1 MMRTLILAGLFLF
14 AGRAPAQEFTT
25 WWFDGKAEL
34 SGYELT
40 VSRYGEERTGS
51 AVLIYVTEP
60 FSESKRTKL
69 DYPARAPKGDQVSAL
84 KLNMVRDFQTGI
96 YDYNTMVS
104 SFVRTDDF
112 SPLKTSF
119 SGADWCGHVYQGI
132 EFHDGRLQSR
142 LDSYFENE
150 SGERELPIPEGGIA
164 EDHLFILLR
173 GLRGAF
179 LAPGES
185 RTLPLLT
192 GVLQNR
198 LVHEPLRWVDATIT
212 RRASAEAVTVP
223 AGTFDAIVYDI
234 AIDDGRTGAFRIESA
249 WPHRLVEWELPPDL
263 RGALTGS
270 TRLPYWS
277 LHANGDESYRAQ
289 IGLK

>member
-1 MMRTLILAGLFLF
+1 MRLAILAGFLLFGGY
-14 AGRAPAQEFTT
+14 AHAQEFGA

-34 SGYELT
+34 DGYELT

-69 DYPARAPKGDQVSAL
+69 DYPARAPKGDEVNAF

-104 SFVRTDDF
+104 SFVRTDDLT
-112 SPLKTSF
+112 PLKTSF
-119 SGADWCGHVYQGI
+119 SSAEWCGHVYQGI
-132 EFHDGRLQSR
+132 EFRGGKLQSR
-142 LDSYFENE
+142 IDSYFENE
-150 SGERELPIPEGGIA
+150 SSEIALPVPEGGVA

-173 GLRGAF
+173 GLHGPF
-179 LAPGES
+179 LDAGKS
-185 RTLPLLT
+185 RKVPLLT
-192 GVLQNR
+192 GVFQNR
-198 LVHEPLRWVDATIT
+198 LAHEPLRWVDATIT
-212 RRASAEAVTVP
+212 RRANTETVTVP
-223 AGTFDAIVYDI
+223 AGTFLTIAYDI
-234 AIDDGRTGAFRIESA
+234 AIGDGRTGTFRIESA
-249 WPHRLVEWELPPDL
+249 WPHRIVSWQLLPDV

-277 LHANGDESYRAQ
+277 LHANGDESYRAK